1 MRLSEMSTDVA
12 LDKICEIT
20 PYAMGIAE
28 DKEFMKMFV
37 KKAFIKEDA
46 KPEAIREAAYKMTL
60 DKIKKFVP
68 IVLKKHREDVFGV
81 LSVLNEKSIEEISK
95 QPVTTTI
102 KECIDVF
109 NDKELLDFFTSL
121 I

>member
-1 MRLSEMSTDVA
+1 MKLNEMSTEIA

-20 PYAMGIAE
+20 PYAIGIAE

-37 KKAFIKEDA
+37 KKAFVKEDA
-46 KPEAIREAAYKMTL
+46 KPEVIREAAYKMTL
-60 DKIKKFVP
+60 EKVKKFVP

-81 LSVLNEKSIEEISK
+81 LSVLNEKSIEDISK
-95 QPVTTTI
+95 QPVRITI
-102 KECIDVF
+102 KECVDLF

-121 I
+121 M